1 MDHYRRATT
10 PPCVSVGTMITE
22 LSSFCLTLVP
32 QWRESR
38 RPTVGDSRLAA
49 GFARPGALFSV
60 RRTKPTAVCSS
71 TEECRVVCVCVFCS
85 VVWWKTGGMNG
96 MNDVS
101 IPGASERPSPSPSPI
116 DPTAESIEGTVTQH
130 RVSVS
135 MTGYCLLFRP
145 HRIIII
151 GRAAVNFFGKNLLII
166 IQTSKSWIFNR
177 GKSTTNK
184 MIFMK

>member
-10 PPCVSVGTMITE
+10 PVSSPLCVGTMITE

-71 TEECRVVCVCVFCS
+71 TEECCGLCACVYLVYVCAVLCCDGKPV
-85 VVWWKTGGMNG
+85 
-96 MNDVS
+96 
-101 IPGASERPSPSPSPI
+101 
-116 DPTAESIEGTVTQH
+116 
-130 RVSVS
+130 
-135 MTGYCLLFRP
+135 
-145 HRIIII
+145 
-151 GRAAVNFFGKNLLII
+151 GRTEK
-166 IQTSKSWIFNR
+166 
-177 GKSTTNK
+177 
-184 MIFMK
+184 